1 MTVKERLIEFIKNKD
16 MSVRAFCR
24 IIGVSETYVSS
35 MRSSIQPD
43 KLIKIAY
50 RFPELNTKW
59 LLTGEGEMISHDEM
73 MPPISR
79 TDLANAGYD
88 TFKDKLIELFTK
100 GEIYSAAVVKEKDEV
115 IRNLFN
121 RIMVLE
127 KENGELLAEIKML
140 KGEQHD

>member
-1 MTVKERLIEFIKNKD
+1 MTVRERIIEFAKYKGL
-16 MSVRAFCR
+16 SVRAFCR

-79 TDLANAGYD
+79 TELVNAGYD

-100 GEIYSAAVVKEKDEV
+100 GEIFSASVVHEKDEV
-115 IRNLFN
+115 IRNLFY
-121 RIMVLE
+121 RITTLE
-127 KENGELLAEIKML
+127 KENGELRAEIKML
-140 KGEQHD
+140 KGE